1 MRVFT
6 TNVEAKLVDFA
17 NTTRGRSEDYYVI
30 HFRLSKL
37 SEAYKSD
44 FQIKIAMNILNDLF
58 REERAEVCRTDNF
71 DLFLLYHGNDR
82 GLINKA
88 VFQLRYLFFDDPL
101 ASLPD
106 GRDNKDFCEIYD
118 LNFQWSQFSAF
129 ANGLMSD
136 SLNKALGKDIIEEK
150 VELGRITPLLLS
162 GIEKQIESIRLD
174 ECIRM
179 QPVCTVKDTTNIKP
193 LFHEIY
199 INIPFLQKKL
209 NANCRIASDKWLFL
223 YLTQKLDEK
232 VLETISINPENYL
245 YMPISLNLN
254 ISSVLSK
261 DFAEFSE
268 IAKDFKC
275 QIVIEIAAAD
285 VLTDMPGFFR
295 ALDIC
300 REKNHKVCIDGL
312 NNDSFIQI
320 NRKKL
325 GFDLAKLQWNADMK
339 GDLYA
344 KDENLLL
351 RAAVENSGGNRV
363 ILCRC
368 DDISAIEYG
377 HALGI
382 NLFQGRFPDRI
393 LNPGNKV
400 IN

>member
-44 FQIKIAMNILNDLF
+44 FQVKIALNILTDLF
-58 REERAEVCRTDNF
+58 REERAEVCKADNL
-71 DLFLLYHGNDR
+71 DIFLLYHGNDR
-82 GLINKA
+82 GLINKS

-101 ASLPD
+101 ATLPN
-106 GRDNKDFCEIYD
+106 GRDNKDFCDVYD
-118 LNFQWSQFSAF
+118 LNFQWAQFSTF
-129 ANGLMSD
+129 ANSLMAESM
-136 SLNKALGKDIIEEK
+136 NKIFAKEPEAKQEEIK
-150 VELGRITPLLLS
+150 IVPSIMAE
-162 GIEKQIESIRLD
+162 IEKQIDAIRLD
-174 ECIRM
+174 ECIRV
-179 QPVCTVKDTTNIKP
+179 QPICTVKDVNNIKP

-199 INIPFLQKKL
+199 INIPFLQKVL
-209 NANCRIASDKWLFL
+209 NTGHRLASDKWLFF
-223 YLTQKLDEK
+223 YLTQRLDEK
-232 VLETISINPENYL
+232 LIESISINPENYL
-245 YMPISLNLN
+245 YMPISLNMN
-254 ISSVLSK
+254 ISTVLSK
-261 DFAEFSE
+261 DFAEFCE

-275 QIVIEIAAAD
+275 QIVIEISVAD
-285 VLTDMPGFFR
+285 VFTDTAGFFK
-295 ALDIC
+295 ALDVC
-300 REKNHKVCIDGL
+300 RDRNHKVCIDGL
-312 NNDSFIQI
+312 NNDSFVQI
-320 NRKKL
+320 NRRKL

-339 GDLYA
+339 TDLFM

-351 RAAVENSGGNRV
+351 RAAVEGSGGNRV

-382 NLFQGRFPDRI
+382 SLFQGRFPDRI
-393 LNPGNKV
+393 LNPSSKV